1 MIYDWDSYVG
11 TLATNY
17 PDVNY
22 GVFPTPA
29 FSEETPFAYDRYNG
43 ESTPGINFHQSDE
56 QKAVAQ
62 DFIRFILAN
71 DDYMRI
77 VSDVLNSFPGKKSL
91 QDDPEILDNPMMA
104 AIAPRLDRL
113 IWPGPTPSTLE
124 TSPQIAFENVLQKG
138 QDVDSAVA
146 YSQELIMS
154 DMEDSDFTSMES
166 RYAHYDER
174 KDEGGTHIMT
184 NVNRSAARAAQPA
197 SGEVS
202 GARQVLGRIFTM
214 RNIAVVSLVVYFAV
228 FMAYPIFSAF
238 AGSLHDWN
246 PLIDKYDWVGF
257 DNFVNVLTDGL
268 FWKSLWNT
276 AIYSFF
282 SILFRVVLGL
292 ALALLLSSK
301 LVKCKDT
308 LRGLFYMPTITPLV
322 AVSFV
327 WMWMFDPQFG
337 MIDKITGLDISWLN
351 DSRYAMPA
359 VIIMTIWKDFGYATV
374 LYLAGIMALPR
385 DVYEAAQIDGA
396 NW

>member
-1 MIYDWDSYVG
+1 
-11 TLATNY
+11 
-17 PDVNY
+17 
-22 GVFPTPA
+22 
-29 FSEETPFAYDRYNG
+29 
-43 ESTPGINFHQSDE
+43 
-56 QKAVAQ
+56 
-62 DFIRFILAN
+62 
-71 DDYMRI
+71 
-77 VSDVLNSFPGKKSL
+77 
-91 QDDPEILDNPMMA
+91 
-104 AIAPRLDRL
+104 
-113 IWPGPTPSTLE
+113 
-124 TSPQIAFENVLQKG
+124 
-138 QDVDSAVA
+138 
-146 YSQELIMS
+146 
-154 DMEDSDFTSMES
+154 
-166 RYAHYDER
+166 
-174 KDEGGTHIMT
+174 MT

-257 DNFVNVLTDGL
+257 DNFANVLTDGL

-374 LYLAGIMALPR
+374 LYLAGILALPR

-396 NW
+396 NWWQTFRSITLPLLKPTTLLIVITSLISYLQAYVQILVMTKGGPGTDTYTISYLIYDQAFQKYNFGTASAMSVILFVLTGILTILMFKASSDNTEA

>member
-1 MIYDWDSYVG
+1 
-11 TLATNY
+11 
-17 PDVNY
+17 
-22 GVFPTPA
+22 
-29 FSEETPFAYDRYNG
+29 
-43 ESTPGINFHQSDE
+43 
-56 QKAVAQ
+56 
-62 DFIRFILAN
+62 
-71 DDYMRI
+71 
-77 VSDVLNSFPGKKSL
+77 
-91 QDDPEILDNPMMA
+91 
-104 AIAPRLDRL
+104 
-113 IWPGPTPSTLE
+113 
-124 TSPQIAFENVLQKG
+124 
-138 QDVDSAVA
+138 
-146 YSQELIMS
+146 
-154 DMEDSDFTSMES
+154 
-166 RYAHYDER
+166 
-174 KDEGGTHIMT
+174 MT

-396 NW
+396 NWWQTFRSITLPLLKPTTLLIVITSLISYLQAYVQILVMTKGGPGTDTYTYTISYLIYDQAFQKYNFGTASAMSVILFVLTGILTILMFKASGDNTEA

>member
-1 MIYDWDSYVG
+1 
-11 TLATNY
+11 
-17 PDVNY
+17 
-22 GVFPTPA
+22 
-29 FSEETPFAYDRYNG
+29 
-43 ESTPGINFHQSDE
+43 
-56 QKAVAQ
+56 
-62 DFIRFILAN
+62 
-71 DDYMRI
+71 
-77 VSDVLNSFPGKKSL
+77 
-91 QDDPEILDNPMMA
+91 
-104 AIAPRLDRL
+104 
-113 IWPGPTPSTLE
+113 
-124 TSPQIAFENVLQKG
+124 
-138 QDVDSAVA
+138 
-146 YSQELIMS
+146 
-154 DMEDSDFTSMES
+154 
-166 RYAHYDER
+166 
-174 KDEGGTHIMT
+174 MT

-396 NW
+396 NWWQTFRSITLPLLKPTTLLIVITSLISYLQAYVQILVMTKGGPGTDTYTISYLIYDQAFQKYNFGTASAMSVILFVLTGILTILMFKASSDNTEA

>member
-1 MIYDWDSYVG
+1 
-11 TLATNY
+11 
-17 PDVNY
+17 
-22 GVFPTPA
+22 
-29 FSEETPFAYDRYNG
+29 
-43 ESTPGINFHQSDE
+43 
-56 QKAVAQ
+56 
-62 DFIRFILAN
+62 
-71 DDYMRI
+71 
-77 VSDVLNSFPGKKSL
+77 
-91 QDDPEILDNPMMA
+91 
-104 AIAPRLDRL
+104 
-113 IWPGPTPSTLE
+113 
-124 TSPQIAFENVLQKG
+124 
-138 QDVDSAVA
+138 
-146 YSQELIMS
+146 
-154 DMEDSDFTSMES
+154 
-166 RYAHYDER
+166 
-174 KDEGGTHIMT
+174 MT

-202 GARQVLGRIFTM
+202 GVRQVLGRIFTM

-257 DNFVNVLTDGL
+257 DNFANVLTDGL

-359 VIIMTIWKDFGYATV
+359 VIIMTIWKDFGYAT
-374 LYLAGIMALPR
+374 ALPR

-396 NW
+396 NWWQTFRSITLPLLKPTTLLIVITSLISYLQAYVQILVMTKGGPGTDTYTISYLIYDQAFQKYNFGTASAMSVILFVLTGILTILMFKASSDNTEA

>member
-1 MIYDWDSYVG
+1 
-11 TLATNY
+11 
-17 PDVNY
+17 
-22 GVFPTPA
+22 
-29 FSEETPFAYDRYNG
+29 
-43 ESTPGINFHQSDE
+43 
-56 QKAVAQ
+56 
-62 DFIRFILAN
+62 
-71 DDYMRI
+71 
-77 VSDVLNSFPGKKSL
+77 
-91 QDDPEILDNPMMA
+91 
-104 AIAPRLDRL
+104 
-113 IWPGPTPSTLE
+113 
-124 TSPQIAFENVLQKG
+124 
-138 QDVDSAVA
+138 
-146 YSQELIMS
+146 
-154 DMEDSDFTSMES
+154 
-166 RYAHYDER
+166 
-174 KDEGGTHIMT
+174 MT

-257 DNFVNVLTDGL
+257 DNFANVLTDGL

-396 NW
+396 NWWQTFRSITLPLLKPTTLLIVITSLISYLQAYVQILVMTKGGPGTDTYTISYLIYDQAFQKYNFGTASAMSVILFVLTGILTILMFKASSDNTEA

>member
-1 MIYDWDSYVG
+1 
-11 TLATNY
+11 
-17 PDVNY
+17 
-22 GVFPTPA
+22 
-29 FSEETPFAYDRYNG
+29 
-43 ESTPGINFHQSDE
+43 
-56 QKAVAQ
+56 
-62 DFIRFILAN
+62 
-71 DDYMRI
+71 
-77 VSDVLNSFPGKKSL
+77 
-91 QDDPEILDNPMMA
+91 
-104 AIAPRLDRL
+104 
-113 IWPGPTPSTLE
+113 
-124 TSPQIAFENVLQKG
+124 
-138 QDVDSAVA
+138 
-146 YSQELIMS
+146 
-154 DMEDSDFTSMES
+154 
-166 RYAHYDER
+166 
-174 KDEGGTHIMT
+174 
-184 NVNRSAARAAQPA
+184 
-197 SGEVS
+197 
-202 GARQVLGRIFTM
+202 M

-257 DNFVNVLTDGL
+257 DNFANVLTDGL

-396 NW
+396 NWWQTFRSITLPLLKPTTLLIVITSLISYLQAYVQILVMTKGGPGTDTYTISYLIYDQAFQKYNFGTASAMSVILFVLTGILTILMFKASSDNTEA

>member
-1 MIYDWDSYVG
+1 
-11 TLATNY
+11 
-17 PDVNY
+17 
-22 GVFPTPA
+22 
-29 FSEETPFAYDRYNG
+29 
-43 ESTPGINFHQSDE
+43 
-56 QKAVAQ
+56 
-62 DFIRFILAN
+62 
-71 DDYMRI
+71 
-77 VSDVLNSFPGKKSL
+77 
-91 QDDPEILDNPMMA
+91 
-104 AIAPRLDRL
+104 
-113 IWPGPTPSTLE
+113 
-124 TSPQIAFENVLQKG
+124 
-138 QDVDSAVA
+138 
-146 YSQELIMS
+146 
-154 DMEDSDFTSMES
+154 
-166 RYAHYDER
+166 
-174 KDEGGTHIMT
+174 MT
-184 NVNRSAARAAQPA
+184 NVNHSAVRAAQPA

-202 GARQVLGRIFTM
+202 SARRMLGRIFTM

-246 PLIDKYDWVGF
+246 PLIDKYDWVGL
-257 DNFVNVLTDGL
+257 DNFVDVLTDGL

-396 NW
+396 NWWQTFRSITLPLLKPTTLLIVITSLISYLQAYVQILVMTKGGPGTDTYTISYLIYDQAFQKYNFGTASAMSVILFVLTGILTILMFKASGDNTEA